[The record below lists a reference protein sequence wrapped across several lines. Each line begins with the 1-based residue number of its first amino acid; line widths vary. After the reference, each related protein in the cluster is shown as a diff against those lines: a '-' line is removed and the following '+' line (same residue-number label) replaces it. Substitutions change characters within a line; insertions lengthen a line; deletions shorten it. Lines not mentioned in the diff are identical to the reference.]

1 MILVC
6 LAILS
11 YFVGAIPFGMLVART
26 RGIDIMKVGSGN
38 IGATNV
44 VRALGPKYGI
54 LVFVLDVLKG
64 AVPGI
69 VTHFVVDAPKYGVQI
84 QTWQFIF
91 GVVSILGHM
100 FSPFLKFKG
109 GKGVATGLGAALG
122 SVPLTGLC
130 AFAVMIVSTL
140 VTRYISLSSLIAAT
154 SVIPISIWLTKDE
167 PQTRPILVLMVIF
180 IFYKHRSNI
189 SRLIAGTESRF
200 TFRKQLDVVPETE
213 SVVEPSCD
221 EHGMPEG
228 ESAPR

>member
-44 VRALGPKYGI
+44 VRALGPKFGI

-69 VTHFVVDAPKYGVQI
+69 VTHFVVVAPMYGVQV

-91 GVVSILGHM
+91 GVVSILGHK

-109 GKGVATGLGAALG
+109 GKGFATGLVAAMG

-167 PQTRPILVLMVIF
+167 PQTRPILVLMVVF

-213 SVVEPSCD
+213 SIVEPPCY
-221 EHGMPEG
+221 EHEMPEG

>member
-69 VTHFVVDAPKYGVQI
+69 VTHFVVDAPKYGVQV

-91 GVVSILGHM
+91 GVVAILGHM

-167 PQTRPILVLMVIF
+167 PQTRPILVLMVVF

-213 SVVEPSCD
+213 SVVEPPCD
-221 EHGMPEG
+221 EHEMPEG

>member
-69 VTHFVVDAPKYGVQI
+69 VTHFVVDVPKYGVQV

-167 PQTRPILVLMVIF
+167 PQTRPILVLMVVF

>member
-69 VTHFVVDAPKYGVQI
+69 VTHFVVDAPMYGVQV

-167 PQTRPILVLMVIF
+167 PQTRPILVLMVVF

-213 SVVEPSCD
+213 SIDEPPCY
-221 EHGMPEG
+221 EHEMPEG

>member
-167 PQTRPILVLMVIF
+167 PQTRPILVLMVVF

-213 SVVEPSCD
+213 SVVEPPCD
-221 EHGMPEG
+221 EHEVPEG

>member
-44 VRALGPKYGI
+44 VRALGPKFGI

-69 VTHFVVDAPKYGVQI
+69 LTYFVVVAPMYGVQV

-91 GVVSILGHM
+91 GVISILGHM

-154 SVIPISIWLTKDE
+154 SVIPISIWLTNDE

-213 SVVEPSCD
+213 SIDEPPCY
-221 EHGMPEG
+221 EHEMPEG

>member
-1 MILVC
+1 MILVG

-69 VTHFVVDAPKYGVQI
+69 VTHFVVVAPMYGVQV

-167 PQTRPILVLMVIF
+167 PQTRPILVLMVVF

-213 SVVEPSCD
+213 SVVEPPCD
-221 EHGMPEG
+221 EHEMPEG
-228 ESAPR
+228 ESAPK

>member
-167 PQTRPILVLMVIF
+167 PQTRPILVLMVVF

-189 SRLIAGTESRF
+189 SRLIAGTESKF

-213 SVVEPSCD
+213 SVVEPPCD
-221 EHGMPEG
+221 EHEMPEG

>member
-1 MILVC
+1 MILVG

-11 YFVGAIPFGMLVART
+11 YFVGAIPFGMLVTRT

-44 VRALGPKYGI
+44 VRALGPKFGI

-69 VTHFVVDAPKYGVQI
+69 VTHFVVVAPIYGVQV

-130 AFAVMIVSTL
+130 AFAVMIASTL

-167 PQTRPILVLMVIF
+167 PQTRPILVLMVVF

-213 SVVEPSCD
+213 SIDEPLCY
-221 EHGMPEG
+221 EYEMPEG

>member
-154 SVIPISIWLTKDE
+154 SVIPISIWITKDE
-167 PQTRPILVLMVIF
+167 PQTRPILVLMVVF

-213 SVVEPSCD
+213 SVVEPPCG

>member
-44 VRALGPKYGI
+44 VRALGPKFGI

-69 VTHFVVDAPKYGVQI
+69 VTHFVVVAPMYGVQV
-84 QTWQFIF
+84 QTLQFIF

-167 PQTRPILVLMVIF
+167 PQTRPILVLMVVF

-213 SVVEPSCD
+213 SIVEPPCY
-221 EHGMPEG
+221 EHEMPEG

>member
-69 VTHFVVDAPKYGVQI
+69 VTHFVVDAPKYGVQV

-167 PQTRPILVLMVIF
+167 PQTRPILVLMVVF

-189 SRLIAGTESRF
+189 SRLIAGTESKF

-213 SVVEPSCD
+213 SVVEPPCD
-221 EHGMPEG
+221 EHEMPEG

>member
-1 MILVC
+1 MILVS

-167 PQTRPILVLMVIF
+167 PQTRPILVLMVVF

-213 SVVEPSCD
+213 SVVEPPCD
-221 EHGMPEG
+221 EHEMPEG

>member
-69 VTHFVVDAPKYGVQI
+69 VTHFVVDVPKYGVQV

-167 PQTRPILVLMVIF
+167 PQTRPILVLMVVF

-213 SVVEPSCD
+213 SVVEPLCD